1 MHRVTVVLAAAL
13 VLGACQPRNDAG
25 APAEEPASAPAS
37 TAAEPAATETAAAPT
52 PLDAAF
58 AGDLNAQGTEPFWA
72 VEIRAGALTLK
83 RPDHPELAVSH
94 AGAKAAD
101 GAAVWSG
108 GQGASALSVTLTKA
122 ACSDGMSDRAY
133 PLTADVRVGG
143 ETLKGCAAAAG

>member
-25 APAEEPASAPAS
+25 APAEEPASAPAP
-37 TAAEPAATETAAAPT
+37 TAAEPAAAPA

-83 RPDHPELAVSH
+83 RPDQPDVAVSH
-94 AGAKAAD
+94 GGPKVTG

-108 GQGASALSVTLTKA
+108 GEGASAMSVTLTKA
-122 ACSDGMSDRAY
+122 VCSDGMSDRAY
-133 PLTADVRVGG
+133 PLTADVRIGG
-143 ETLKGCAAAAG
+143 ETLKGCAAAAS